1 MFLLLF
7 PFYHLLLELFNQL
20 SNLVLAAAAVGGCAG
35 RFLDSLKRGVSRFNR
50 SLDIAYRD
58 IAAEAY
64 SFG

>member
-35 RFLDSLKRGVSRFNR
+35 SFLDCLKCGVTGLNG

-64 SFG
+64 SFR